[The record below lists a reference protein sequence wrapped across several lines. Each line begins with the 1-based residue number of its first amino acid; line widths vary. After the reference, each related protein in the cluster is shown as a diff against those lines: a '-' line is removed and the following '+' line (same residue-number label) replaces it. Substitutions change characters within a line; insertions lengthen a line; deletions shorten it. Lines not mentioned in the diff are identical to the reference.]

1 MSLNSSID
9 VKSPSEQPITI
20 YQPVKTDD
28 AEEFDDES
36 DNYNNYSRAFMVC
49 DISVVVY
56 STSEV

>member
-36 DNYNNYSRAFMVC
+36 DNYHYSRAFMVC